1 MHSEFSGSR
10 RWICRDRDS
19 GADRKESEVP
29 MCGTKGMLGL
39 RIALLVLAGVLA
51 AFLIARGTVVIGVLV
66 GAMAVLRAVML
77 AAMYRRRQEFA
88 RRFPN
93 ARERFFSQMA
103 SSRPRSAFRTDAG
116 TRSPSSPS

>member
-1 MHSEFSGSR
+1 MRG
-10 RWICRDRDS
+10 
-19 GADRKESEVP
+19 
-29 MCGTKGMLGL
+29 MKGMLLL
-39 RIALLVLAGVLA
+39 RVALLVLAGVLA
-51 AFLIARGTVVIGVLV
+51 AFLIARGTVAIGVLV

-77 AAMYRRRQEFA
+77 ATMYRRRREFA

-93 ARERFFSQMA
+93 ARGRFAQMA

>member
-1 MHSEFSGSR
+1 MR
-10 RWICRDRDS
+10 
-19 GADRKESEVP
+19 
-29 MCGTKGMLGL
+29 GMKSMLLL
-39 RIALLVLAGVLA
+39 RVALLVLAGLLA

-66 GAMAVLRAVML
+66 GAMAVLRALML
-77 AAMYRRRQEFA
+77 ATMYRRRRAFA

-103 SSRPRSAFRTDAG
+103 SSRPRSAFRTDPG